1 MKRVKEE
8 GRKKESS
15 LCDFGDSLMAVSP
28 LLGCLPG
35 WLLVTFFPGKS
46 WAVVVALVAFFLSM
60 PAGFLVAMFCDSP
73 TGDRLNDTMVDWSE
87 AVGRWGRKIMRKVT

>member
-1 MKRVKEE
+1 MKRVNVE
-8 GRKKESS
+8 GRKKQSS
-15 LCDFGDSLMAVSP
+15 LCDFGDSFMAVSP

-35 WLLVTFFPGKS
+35 WLVVFFPGKS

-73 TGDRLNDTMVDWSE
+73 TGDRLNDRLCDWSKV
-87 AVGRWGRKIMRKVT
+87 VGRWCRAIIRKAT